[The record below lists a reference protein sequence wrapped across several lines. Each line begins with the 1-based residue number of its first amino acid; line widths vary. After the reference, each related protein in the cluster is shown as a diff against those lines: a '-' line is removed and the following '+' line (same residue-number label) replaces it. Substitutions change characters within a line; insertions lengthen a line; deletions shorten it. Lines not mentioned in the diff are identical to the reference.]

1 MEKGIPW
8 VSFVYREGDGAV
20 FLRPRP
26 VSAAGDRLGEPLLA
40 GKEILYRVDYL
51 EKGKIR
57 RTAGILSA
65 RKEAEGFFE
74 KMDRDITDGLTKAG
88 SREFYIF
95 LKIHFILCLL
105 EEYVGKRKALA
116 EKWRREKVLEEKMCE
131 AERLYCG
138 ELLDY
143 VETARKM
150 LNESPERIVLPL
162 FPERGMAAVRTGT

>member
-26 VSAAGDRLGEPLLA
+26 VSSAGDRLGEPPLA

-74 KMDRDITDGLTKAG
+74 KMDRDITDGLTRAG

-105 EEYVGKRKALA
+105 EEYAGKRKALA
-116 EKWRREKVLEEKMCE
+116 EKWRREKGFGGEDVRSREAILRGAFGLCGDGKEN
-131 AERLYCG
+131 AERKS
-138 ELLDY
+138 
-143 VETARKM
+143 RKDCT
-150 LNESPERIVLPL
+150 
-162 FPERGMAAVRTGT
+162 AAVP